1 MVIGRNGKDGLN
13 EGTQRLLYGW
23 LSFAMA
29 SLMFAGIFAFMI
41 VAARTPF
48 VHDLLPR
55 PDYIRVAL
63 VGHVTLSFIIWF
75 LAFEGLLWTLTSTVL
90 LNTTPFN
97 KTLGWGGLLL
107 SVAGALLVI
116 IAAASGTGDPQFI
129 NYIPVLT
136 HPLFYTGLLLLA
148 SGIILTLINTFLTIG
163 KAWQK
168 KSYEGRLP
176 LLTFGMAISGTAGL
190 SAIVCFGLSYYSQV
204 MAPPQKMPVNLELLF
219 WGGGH
224 VLQFTNTI
232 TMVTVWLF
240 LTSFV
245 FKRFPIK
252 ESYSKGLYLLYLIF
266 ILPAPFIYLFF
277 DTTSAE
283 YIRFFTGIME
293 YGLGPST
300 AIFSIAILVL
310 VVSWRFK
317 DLPWNRPEFSSL
329 VISMIL
335 FGLGGL
341 ISYKIYGYNTKIP
354 SHYHGVIGGVTLA
367 FMGLTNHLLS
377 LLERETYSR
386 RIAAIQPYIYG
397 TGQALFVLGLY
408 WAGAHGVARK
418 TFGAEQHLDNAAKM
432 AGMVIVGIGGGIA
445 ILGGILFIVN
455 SLASL
460 LRNSSRRL

>member
-1 MVIGRNGKDGLN
+1 MMIRMNADKNSLD
-13 EGTQRLLYGW
+13 EGTRKLLYGW
-23 LSFAMA
+23 LTFAVA

-48 VHDLLPR
+48 VHSLLPR

-63 VGHVTLSFIIWF
+63 VGHVTLSFSIWF
-75 LAFEGLLWTLTSTVL
+75 LAFEGLLWTWTSTVL
-90 LNTTPFN
+90 LNTTLFN
-97 KTLGWGGLLL
+97 KTLGWGGLLF

-163 KAWQK
+163 KAWQE

-190 SAIVCFGLSYYSQV
+190 SAAACFGLSYYFQV
-204 MAPPQKMPVNLELLF
+204 VAPSQKMPLNLELLF

-232 TMVTVWLF
+232 TMMTVWLF
-240 LTSFV
+240 LTSLV
-245 FKRFPIK
+245 FKKFPMRD
-252 ESYSKGLYLLYLIF
+252 SYSKGLYLLYLIF

-277 DTTSAE
+277 DTSSPE
-283 YIRFFTGIME
+283 YIRFFTGLME

-300 AIFSIAILVL
+300 AIFSMAILAL
-310 VVSWRFK
+310 IASRRFK
-317 DLPWNRPEFSSL
+317 GLPWNRPEFSSL

-341 ISYKIYGYNTKIP
+341 ISFKIYGYNTKIP
-354 SHYHGVIGGVTLA
+354 SHYHGAIGGVTLA

-386 RIAAIQPYIYG
+386 RLAAIQPYIYG

-418 TFGAEQHLDNAAKM
+418 TFGAAQQLDNAAKM
-432 AGMVIVGIGGGIA
+432 AGMILVGIGGGIA

-460 LRNSSRRL
+460 LRNKR